1 MIQKPIL
8 PKAFKLIPYRNTK
21 RGILPMARQ
30 SLVLLPNT
38 EALISECELGEVRSL
53 PDERANEKNKIT
65 LLVIETFVK
74 R

>member
-1 MIQKPIL
+1 
-8 PKAFKLIPYRNTK
+8 
-21 RGILPMARQ
+21 MARQ

-53 PDERANEKNKIT
+53 PDERADEKNKIT